1 MHSFRLKT
9 DALVIG
15 SGLAGVMAALTMADA
30 GLHVALITSEPT
42 LSSGNT
48 PLAQGGIV
56 YRAPDDDPKLLEA
69 DMLTAGWR
77 YNSVRAVR
85 HLARKGPEVIR
96 ETLIEK
102 YQVPFARDDSG
113 SFALTREGGHGKARI
128 LYCAD
133 HTGKTII
140 ESLLARVEG
149 HPNIEVMTGRT
160 AIDLLTTQHHA
171 RHLDFRYC
179 LANQCVGAYVY
190 NQSLA
195 QVETVLAD
203 YTVLAAGGAGQV
215 YLHTTNAASSIGSG
229 LAMASRAGARIMN
242 AEFIQ
247 FHPTA
252 LYQRK
257 GRADRRFLVSE
268 AVRGEGARLVN
279 SSGET
284 FMSRYDP
291 RADLAPRDIVTR
303 AIMEE
308 MLRTGEDC
316 VYLDAARFAHGDLKE
331 RFPTIFESCAKIG
344 VDMAREPI
352 PVVPAAHYSC
362 GGVLVDERGR
372 STLDRLSCVGECSC
386 TGAHGANRLA
396 STSLLEA
403 ALWGH
408 WAGLDVTRRA
418 GSSRL
423 TRKLMDSIPD
433 WENLGQEHNEDPA
446 LIAQDWA
453 AVRHTMWNYVGIART
468 TQRLRRASDDL
479 RNQLRNIQDFY
490 KKTPISKPIVDLFH
504 GCQTALI
511 ITEAAFRNKK
521 SGGCHYRV
529 D

>member
-1 MHSFRLKT
+1 MHSYRLKT

-15 SGLAGVMAALTMADA
+15 SGLAGSMAALAMAGK
-30 GLHVALITSEPT
+30 GLNVALITSEPE
-42 LSSGNT
+42 LNSGNT

-56 YRAPDDDPKLLEA
+56 YRAPDEDPRQLEA

-77 YNSVRAVR
+77 HNFARAVR
-85 HLARKGPEVIR
+85 FLARRGPEVIR
-96 ETLIEK
+96 ETLVEK
-102 YQVPFARDDSG
+102 YGVPFARDEAG
-113 SFALTREGGHGKARI
+113 GFALTREGGHGLARI

-140 ESLLARVEG
+140 ETLLEAVRREPGIQVL
-149 HPNIEVMTGRT
+149 TGRT
-160 AIDLLTTQHHA
+160 AVDLLTTQHHA

-179 LANQCVGAYVY
+179 LENQCVGAYVY
-190 NQSLA
+190 NQALG
-195 QVETVLAD
+195 QVETMLAD
-203 YTVLAAGGAGQV
+203 YTVLATGGAGRV
-215 YLHTTNAASSIGSG
+215 FLHTTNAPTAIGSG
-229 LAMASRAGARIMN
+229 LAMASRARARIMN
-242 AEFIQ
+242 AEYVQ
-247 FHPTA
+247 FHPTT

-257 GRADRRFLVSE
+257 GRAGRRFLVSE

-279 SSGET
+279 SSGEA
-284 FMSRYDP
+284 FMSRYDA

-316 VYLDAARFAHGDLKE
+316 VFLDAASYAHGDLKE
-331 RFPTIFESCAKIG
+331 RFPTISEGCAAMG
-344 VDMAREPI
+344 VDLSREPI
-352 PVVPAAHYSC
+352 PVVPAAHYFC
-362 GGVLVDERGR
+362 GGVLVDLRGR
-372 STLDRLSCVGECSC
+372 TTLDRLYCVGESSC

-408 WAGLDVTRRA
+408 EAGQDIARRA
-418 GSSRL
+418 GGARL
-423 TRKLMDSIPD
+423 GRKLTDSIPD

-453 AVRHTMWNYVGIART
+453 AVRHTMWNYVGISRS
-468 TQRLRRASDDL
+468 TQRLRRALDDL

-490 KKTPISKPIVDLFH
+490 KQTPISKPIIDLFH

-511 ITEAAFRNKK
+511 ITEAAHRNKK
-521 SGGCHYRV
+521 SQGCHHRV